1 MATLSACRLCLGL
14 LASPRS
20 QQAPVLGCVLA
31 PQAPEGANP
40 AGAGEHHRPGSS
52 AFPACLLNK
61 YLGIYKVRT
70 HHGADMGTALPFMEL
85 TVQGA
90 SCQATQ
96 TPHTWT
102 HLVMVS
108 PTWEDPRL

>member
-1 MATLSACRLCLGL
+1 MCLPL
-14 LASPRS
+14 
-20 QQAPVLGCVLA
+20 
-31 PQAPEGANP
+31 QAPEGENP

-52 AFPACLLNK
+52 AFPTYLLNK
-61 YLGIYKVRT
+61 YLGVYEVHT
-70 HHGADMGTALPFMEL
+70 HHGADMGTARSFMEL

-102 HLVMVS
+102 QLVTVS
-108 PTWEDPRL
+108 PAWEDPRL